1 MGLLSRFRKKKEK
14 LDEPKFPANVPQQQ
28 PAQTA
33 PAVPMSS
40 TSSIK
45 AEMDLVLSQ
54 MENLRMQYEAIN
66 AKLQNIERVVTEIR
80 SFCR

>member
-1 MGLLSRFRKKKEK
+1 MGLFSRWKKKKEK
-14 LDEPKFPANVPQQQ
+14 LDEPKFPTNAPYPQ
-28 PAQTA
+28 PTQTA

-40 TSSIK
+40 TSSVK

-66 AKLQNIERVVTEIR
+66 AKLQNIERVVAEIR
-80 SFCR
+80 SFCK